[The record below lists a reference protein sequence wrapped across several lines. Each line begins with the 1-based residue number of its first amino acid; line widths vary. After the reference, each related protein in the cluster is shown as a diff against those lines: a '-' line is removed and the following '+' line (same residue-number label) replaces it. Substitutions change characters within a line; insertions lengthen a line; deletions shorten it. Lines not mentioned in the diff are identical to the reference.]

1 MKINKERLLTA
12 AIEAAEHA
20 YSPYSGFKVGAAVLG
35 IDGNVYTGCNVE
47 NASYGL
53 TICAE
58 RTAAVKMV
66 SNGCKKIA
74 ALAVYCAAG
83 ESCMPCGACRQLI
96 IEFAGQDTPIYTKGS
111 KHQQDFTVGELLPH
125 AFSGAF
131 DEKI

>member
-1 MKINKERLLTA
+1 MKIDKTKLLNA
-12 AIEAAEHA
+12 AVDAAMLA
-20 YSPYSGFKVGAAVLG
+20 YSPYSGFKVGASILG
-35 IDGNVYTGCNVE
+35 VDGNIYTGCNVE
-47 NASYGL
+47 NASYGI

-66 SNGCKKIA
+66 SSGCQSIV

-83 ESCMPCGACRQLI
+83 ESCMPCGACRQFL
-96 IEFAGQDTPIYTKGS
+96 IEFAKQDTPIYTKGN
-111 KHQQDFTVGELLPH
+111 KLQQDFTVGELLPH